1 MILFY
6 KRHTQT
12 NPKTNRVTYRGA
24 LHPKITL
31 YGYAYQIKTVSLWEN
46 LNGIDVQPTSIGN
59 QVNVPFFAVLRKI

>member
-31 YGYAYQIKTVSLWEN
+31 YGYAYQI
-46 LNGIDVQPTSIGN
+46 
-59 QVNVPFFAVLRKI
+59 